1 MPFQLSPGV
10 NVSEIDLTTGIP
22 AVAASIG
29 AIAIMSQWGPAGE
42 VITVGS
48 EEDLV
53 KRFWTP
59 NNENATSWFTA
70 ANFLAYGNNLKV
82 SRVISSAATNA
93 TADGT
98 GLLIKNDDHY
108 EMNYAGG
115 QGAVG
120 EFAAKFPGLLG
131 NSLTVSIADV
141 ESFNTW
147 DYRENFDGPPGHNEF
162 LMNKDTTSDPVTGNS
177 NIKDEIHVVVVDRL
191 GLFSGTKG
199 TVLERFP
206 YLSKSPDA
214 KTEAGASAYYA
225 QIINRQSQFIRW
237 MDHPVDVDGNASTNW
252 GTSFLGDD
260 TITYTALT
268 SPMTINLSGGNDGNG
283 AISAADFIAAYDL
296 FADPDEI
303 DVSLIMAGGDGPF
316 VGPTLG
322 ADKEYTTVMARV
334 ARIAWD
340 RKDAVAFVSPL
351 YGDVVN
357 NAGSEVVDILDTLR
371 VGSNALAMGHAQNS
385 YAFADS
391 NWKYQYDKY
400 NDVYRWVPV
409 NGDIAGLCAATD
421 NTRDPWWS
429 PAGFNRGN
437 IKNVVRLAWNPNK
450 ANRDDLYK
458 NSVNPVLNFPGD
470 GTILYGDKTMLAKP
484 SAFDRINVRRLF
496 IVLEKAIAISAKY
509 SLFEFNDAFTRAQ
522 FVNMVE
528 PFLRDV
534 QGRRGIYDYRVVC
547 DETNNTGEVIDRNE
561 FVGDIYIKP
570 AKSINFIQLNFVAVR
585 TGVDFSEVV
594 GKF

>member
-22 AVAASIG
+22 AVATSIG
-29 AIAIMSQWGPAGE
+29 ATAILAQWGPVEE
-42 VITVGS
+42 VVTVGS
-48 EEDLV
+48 EDDLV

-59 NNENATSWFTA
+59 NNENAVSWYTA
-70 ANFLAYGNNLKV
+70 ANFLAYGKNLKV
-82 SRVISSAATNA
+82 SRAVSSAATNA
-93 TADGT
+93 TASGT

-108 EMNYAGG
+108 ELNYANG
-115 QGAVG
+115 QGEVG
-120 EFAAKFPGLLG
+120 EFAAMYPGLLG
-131 NSLTVSIADV
+131 NSLTVSIADSA
-141 ESFNTW
+141 SFDSW
-147 DYRENFDGPPGHNEF
+147 DYKSEFDTSPGHNEF
-162 LMNKDTTSDPVTGNS
+162 LMNKDTTSDPDTGNS
-177 NIKDEIHVVVVDRL
+177 NINDEIHVVVVDRL
-191 GLFSGTKG
+191 GLFSGVKG

-206 YLSKSPDA
+206 FLSKSPDA

-225 QIINRQSQFIRW
+225 QVLNRQSQFVRW
-237 MDHPVDVDGNASTNW
+237 MDHPIDADGAPSTNW

-260 TITYTALT
+260 TITYTLLT
-268 SPMTINLSGGNDGNG
+268 TPLTLDLSGGNDGNG
-283 AISAADFIAAYDL
+283 ALTAADFINAFDM

-303 DVSLIMAGGDGPF
+303 DVSLLLAGGDGPF
-316 VGPTLG
+316 VMSTGL
-322 ADKEYTTVMARV
+322 DYTTVMARV
-334 ARIAWD
+334 ARIASD

-351 YGDVVN
+351 YADVVN
-357 NAGSEVVDILDTLR
+357 NAGSETTSVLDTLR
-371 VGSNALAMGHAQNS
+371 LGDNQMAMSHSQNS
-385 YAFADS
+385 YAFADC

-437 IKNVVRLAWNPNK
+437 IKNVVRLAWNPKK
-450 ANRDDLYK
+450 ADRDDLYK

-484 SAFDRINVRRLF
+484 SAFDRVNVRRLF

-547 DETNNTGEVIDRNE
+547 DESNNTGEVIDRNE